1 MKPSLADAPQTG
13 GVPDRATLQA
23 IQLQKLRGLLDRLL
37 PANAFYARKWAALG
51 PGLQLSSLA
60 DFSER
65 YPLTTKDEFVADQA
79 AAPPYGTNLTFPR
92 DRFVRCHQTSGST
105 GAPLRWLDTP
115 ESWSA
120 MLDNWEEIF
129 RAAGVGRQDRLFFAF
144 SFGPFIGFWSAFES
158 ASRRGCFCFPAG
170 SMNSEARLRS
180 LLDQQCTVLFCTPTY
195 ALHLGTEAHAVG
207 LDLAQSSIRLII
219 TAGEPGG
226 SIPATRARLAKLWPG
241 ARVFDHHGMTESGPV
256 TYECPAQ
263 PGVLHVL
270 ETSFLAEVLE
280 PGSTVRTQLGDSGE
294 LVLTTLE
301 RVGSPL
307 IRYRT
312 GDLVKVA
319 AKSPC
324 VCGRYEMA
332 LEGGIIGRADD
343 MVVVR
348 GVNVFPGA
356 VENIIRGFKGVAEYR
371 VTLSAPESMTELAV
385 QIEPAPETPHPEVLA
400 QRLRCA
406 FHTGL
411 GLRIPVT
418 LAPLGTLPRFEMK
431 GRRWVRAENEPGSTI
446 FRREPQPSSVG
457 PHTAFG
463 DVNSPD

>member
-1 MKPSLADAPQTG
+1 MKPSLADAT
-13 GVPDRATLQA
+13 RASLVRDCATIQA
-23 IQLQKLRGLLDRLL
+23 IQLQKLRELLGRLL

-51 PGLQLSSLA
+51 LAVELRSLE
-60 DFSER
+60 DFSQR
-65 YPLTTKDEFVADQA
+65 YPLTAKDEFVADQA

-92 DRFVRCHQTSGST
+92 ERFVRCHQTSGST

-115 ESWSA
+115 ESWAA

-129 RAAGVGRQDRLFFAF
+129 CAAGLGCLDRLFFAF

-158 ASRRGCFCFPAG
+158 ASRLGCFCFPAG

-195 ALHLGTEAHAVG
+195 ALHLGTEAHAAG
-207 LDLAQSSIRLII
+207 LDLAKSSIRLII

-256 TYECPAQ
+256 TYECPDH
-263 PGVLHVL
+263 PGVLHLL
-270 ETSFLAEVLE
+270 ETSFVAEVLE
-280 PGSTVRTQLGDSGE
+280 PDSTVRAEAGGSGE
-294 LVLTTLE
+294 LVLTTLD

-319 AKSPC
+319 ANSPC
-324 VCGRYEMA
+324 ACGRYEMA

-356 VENIIRGFKGVAEYR
+356 VENLIRGFKGVAEYR

-385 QIEPAPETPHPEVLA
+385 QIEPTSEVPHPEVLA

-418 LAPLGTLPRFEMK
+418 VALPGTLPRFEMK
-431 GRRWVRAENEPGSTI
+431 GRRWVRVET
-446 FRREPQPSSVG
+446 
-457 PHTAFG
+457 
-463 DVNSPD
+463 